1 MLPNKPMKRN
11 SNPSVLGV
19 RLGFT
24 LIELLV
30 VIAIIAILAAMLLPA
45 LAKAK
50 EKAQR
55 MQCLNTLK
63 QFGIAATMYAGDFD
77 DRVPSDY
84 PSAGTMW
91 ANLLAPYIGG
101 KTFTF
106 TSLAT
111 VNDDFGKYFSSYK
124 FFQCPAIRSTNN
136 ILPLHYL
143 VNTLD
148 MAKNMVDWQSAAEVQ
163 YYHKLSNVPRPSE
176 MVYITEIN
184 ADRAAKGQMP
194 GYGDMN
200 VFSQIT
206 STFNAQGNPNP
217 VYGLGTTAARMMHAN
232 EKRHGGSVTLEFF
245 DTHAESRKLIKDA
258 VPYRIFNPGA
268 P

>member
-1 MLPNKPMKRN
+1 MNKN
-11 SNPSVLGV
+11 SRSSQPGI

-50 EKAQR
+50 EKAHR
-55 MQCLNTLK
+55 IQCLNTLR
-63 QFGIAATMYAGDFD
+63 QFGIAATMYAADFN

-84 PSAGTMW
+84 PSVGTMW

-111 VNDDFGKYFSSYK
+111 VDAEFNKYFSSYK
-124 FFQCPAIRSTNN
+124 FFQCPAIKDTNN

-148 MAKNMVDWQSAAEVQ
+148 MQANIANWQSSAEVK
-163 YYHKLSNVPRPSE
+163 YFHKLSTVPRPSE
-176 MVYITEIN
+176 VVYITEIN
-184 ADRAAKGQMP
+184 ADRAGKGQMP

-200 VFSQIT
+200 VFSPST
-206 STFNAQGNPNP
+206 TTFNSSGTANPA
-217 VYGLGTTAARMMHAN
+217 YGTGTTGSRMMHAN

-245 DTHAESRKLIKDA
+245 DTHAESRRLTKDKI
-258 VPYRIFNPGA
+258 PYWLFNPGA
-268 P
+268 PH